1 MSMKVIDKERKL
13 CTCCMEEHDVQRIVI
28 RENNTFKGVLVEY
41 DAEYY
46 YCDKADETYADE
58 QQISANDI
66 SMKNAYRQATG
77 LLTSNQIAAIRARYG
92 ISQSDLCL
100 LLGWGGK
107 TITRYESH
115 QVQDIAH
122 DTILRKLAADPEWF
136 LNLLD
141 AAKGSLSPA
150 SYTKYQEAGT
160 ALFERDHD
168 QYLKS
173 AIMAKYARYQQNPE
187 YTGNAA
193 LSLDA
198 VVDMIHYYAN
208 SAKVTSLYRVKLMK
222 LLWYADALSYKRRGH
237 AISGMVYR
245 ALPMGA
251 VPIAYES
258 IVVLSSIHCEEID
271 MGEGTGYKFLPTDN
285 KEYPNLSPE
294 DQSVLDDII
303 RRFGNTPK
311 AEIVEIMHQEDAYT
325 ETAPGDI
332 IQFKYALTLS
342 IS

>member
-1 MSMKVIDKERKL
+1 MKVIGKEQKL
-13 CTCCMEEHDVQRIVI
+13 CTCCMEEHGVQRIVI
-28 RENNTFKGVLVEY
+28 REKNTFKGVPVEY
-41 DAEYY
+41 DAEYF
-46 YCDKADETYADE
+46 YCDNADETYADE

-141 AAKGSLSPA
+141 AAKDALSPA
-150 SYTKYQEAGT
+150 SYAKYREAGT
-160 ALFERDHD
+160 DLFEQDHD
-168 QYLKS
+168 QYLKR
-173 AIMAKYARYQQNPE
+173 AIRAKYARYQQNPE
-187 YTGNAA
+187 YTGNAV
-193 LSLDA
+193 LSLDV

-245 ALPMGA
+245 ALHMGA

-258 IVVLSSIHCEEID
+258 ILDLSPIHCEEID
-271 MGEGTGYKFLPTDN
+271 MGEGTGYKILPTDHR
-285 KEYPNLSPE
+285 EYPNLSPE
-294 DQSVLDDII
+294 DQGVLDDII
-303 RRFGNTPK
+303 LRFGSTTK